1 MTTQPLETIEQIT
14 TRLAE
19 AAPETPPTAP
29 ETDETPPVVESAEAP
44 KEQPKEPKKD
54 PQSAR
59 FGALARKEKEL
70 RNQMSEFDRK
80 MKEFEAREQQIRE
93 RESRFSQAKR
103 PLDALKELGYTYS
116 DVTQDLLGGY
126 TPPEEDPLDA
136 KLKPHKEKWDKFEA
150 TGEALAKEVE
160 QLKAQIALKEQK
172 ETYGQVMSEI
182 KGVLSDADRY
192 ELTNAMGDE
201 GLQLVQEVILEYF
214 NQNQVL
220 LGYGEACDIV
230 EKYYE
235 DDIMSRVLNTKKL
248 KSRVAPPPPA
258 AKPSPAPK
266 KEVKEPTT
274 LSNALSTGSQATVDI
289 DKMSKQEAIEYLSK
303 KLQFK

>member
-1 MTTQPLETIEQIT
+1 MMGGTTDMIGETQPVVDAPT
-14 TRLAE
+14 E
-19 AAPETPPTAP
+19 AETPPPA
-29 ETDETPPVVESAEAP
+29 EVAETP
-44 KEQPKEPKKD
+44 KEEPKEPKKD

-70 RNQMSEFDRK
+70 RQQMSEFDRK
-80 MKEFEAREQQIRE
+80 MKEFEAREQAIKD
-93 RESRFSQAKR
+93 RESRVISAKR

-116 DVTQDLLGGY
+116 DVTQDLLGNY
-126 TPPEEDPLDA
+126 KEPEVDPIDE
-136 KLKPHKEKWDKFEA
+136 KLKPIKERWDKFES

-160 QLKAQIALKEQK
+160 QLKAQLVMKEQQ
-172 ETYGQVMSEI
+172 ETYKQVIGEI
-182 KGVLSDADRY
+182 KGVLSDTESY

-214 NQNQVL
+214 KQNETIL
-220 LGYGEACDIV
+220 DYKEACDIV

-235 DDIMSRVLNTKKL
+235 DEIMNRVLNTKKL
-248 KSRVAPPPPA
+248 KSRVAPPAPPA
-258 AKPSPAPK
+258 PKSSPAPK

-274 LSNALSTGSQATVDI
+274 LSNALSTGSQATIDL
-289 DKMSKQEAIEYLSK
+289 DKMSKQEALDYLAK